1 LKVLGLGLERFWACT
16 VAGCVGA
23 GLFRQ
28 CGGRIKNDATHGSF
42 PAPQMWIY
50 RTKDSFTLTQ
60 LEVGLRDSLAKRAA
74 DEGGSATVVVSLQE
88 GGGTEEGEKAEL
100 TLSNNFRCCWPDLKL
115 HPLKIG
121 GSIEAAACLT
131 VTVKLNLVCEGV
143 RGGGGVGSPSRTAL
157 AAQVSHNNIAGSKDA
172 DGGDG
177 DGAGSKRKRGMDGAD
192 DSDVQ
197 DGGESGGLGAGD
209 LDRDESVVSGLLMLN
224 RLETETQVQMQ
235 AASQCSPST
244 ADQSALGQDDESAET
259 PTAPPSGIGG
269 RPPNASL
276 LGRLGSPW
284 QLASHTVQL
293 NRHQGTVDRFDELWG
308 GGAVRRP
315 GGLTGGV
322 LSDEM
327 NQAEEDC
334 GATTPR
340 SSGSPWTPRS
350 PCPPPRSLTDDANS
364 AGGENAASSAQV
376 PQSEGHCPA
385 FDMASTPNQLL
396 EALKYFE
403 MPLPPSKGKETG
415 KAAFSWGEQPE
426 SLMTS
431 LAGYIGAVAAQVRLI
446 ALHEPRCLHLQSPTY
461 ILGDLHGNYQDLVA
475 FEKGLWRI
483 GMGISPASFLFLGDY
498 VDRGRF
504 SVEVAVYLLAQKA
517 LFPRKVV
524 LLRGNH
530 ETRVQNGYPGYSPC
544 LLQSCAQLFGDT
556 VGAKVWEDI
565 NSVFDVMPLAA
576 IIDKSIFCAH
586 GATLLSS
593 FPQALC
599 DPVSAHAIRQWP
611 TQTQPT
617 SKRGALCPC
626 PLILR

>member
-1 LKVLGLGLERFWACT
+1 
-16 VAGCVGA
+16 
-23 GLFRQ
+23 
-28 CGGRIKNDATHGSF
+28 
-42 PAPQMWIY
+42 
-50 RTKDSFTLTQ
+50 
-60 LEVGLRDSLAKRAA
+60 
-74 DEGGSATVVVSLQE
+74 
-88 GGGTEEGEKAEL
+88 
-100 TLSNNFRCCWPDLKL
+100 
-115 HPLKIG
+115 
-121 GSIEAAACLT
+121 
-131 VTVKLNLVCEGV
+131 
-143 RGGGGVGSPSRTAL
+143 VGSPSRTAM
-157 AAQVSHNNIAGSKDA
+157 AAQVSNNNIVISPGDTV
-172 DGGDG
+172 GGG
-177 DGAGSKRKRGMDGAD
+177 GVGSKRKRGADGAD
-192 DSDVQ
+192 GGH
-197 DGGESGGLGAGD
+197 DGGKAGGIVGAGD

-224 RLETETQVQMQ
+224 RLETETQQQMQ
-235 AASQCSPST
+235 AACQYSPS
-244 ADQSALGQDDESAET
+244 SAEQVTVGQDDDPADP

-269 RPPNASL
+269 PSPNASL

-327 NQAEEDC
+327 NQGEEDC

-350 PCPPPRSLTDDANS
+350 PCPPPRSLADDS
-364 AGGENAASSAQV
+364 TGAGGGNVSSSAQV

-498 VDRGRF
+498 VDRGKF

-544 LLQSCAQLFGDT
+544 LLQSCTQLFGDT

-593 FPQALC
+593 LTHAPC
-599 DPVSAHAIRQWP
+599 DPVSAYAIQ
-611 TQTQPT
+611 Q
-617 SKRGALCPC
+617 
-626 PLILR
+626 